1 MKHTVTIGS
10 RTFDLTLKVRAGWS
24 GNHENPPEP
33 PTADVLAVHEGGR
46 EVDADEFDAHLAA
59 SVPDVEAW
67 WWNVTDEADQAQ
79 REAAAA
85 AMERSGFSDEQDDGS
100 D

>member
-24 GNHENPPEP
+24 GNRECPPEP
-33 PTADVLAVHEGGR
+33 PDAELLAIHEGDR

-59 SVPDVEAW
+59 SVHDVETW
-67 WWNVTDEADQAQ
+67 WWNVTDEADQARQ
-79 REAAAA
+79 EADAA
-85 AMERSGFSDEQDDGS
+85 AMERSGF
-100 D
+100 

>member
-24 GNHENPPEP
+24 GNRECQPEP
-33 PTADVLAVHEGGR
+33 PTAEVLAIHEGGR
-46 EVDADEFDAHLAA
+46 EVDADEFDAYLAA
-59 SVPDVEAW
+59 CVPDTETW
-67 WWNVTDEADQAQ
+67 WWQVTDDADQAQ

-85 AMERSGFSDEQDDGS
+85 VMERSGLRDG
-100 D
+100 

>member
-1 MKHTVTIGS
+1 MNHTVTIGP

-24 GNHENPPEP
+24 GNYECPPEP
-33 PTADVLAVHEGGR
+33 PTADVLAIHEGER

-67 WWNVTDEADQAQ
+67 WVQLDHDADLAEC
-79 REAAAA
+79 EAAAA
-85 AMERSGFSDEQDDGS
+85 AMERSGFCDEQDDGN

>member
-10 RTFDLTLKVRAGWS
+10 RTFDITLKGHPGWG
-24 GNHENPPEP
+24 GNRECPPEP
-33 PTADVLAVHEGGR
+33 PTVDVLAIHEGGR

-59 SVPDVEAW
+59 SVLDVGAW
-67 WWNVTDEADQAQ
+67 WAQLEDEADLAD

-85 AMERSGFSDEQDDGS
+85 AMEKAGFCDG
-100 D
+100 